1 MKASFSG
8 WRSWATVL
16 LGVYLFATPWT
27 FGTSGY
33 AASPA
38 NASANAWAVGVCLV
52 VATWR
57 VPIVSGPRTA
67 EVIKAGAGAWLLA
80 SPFVLGFAGSL
91 SAWNAWIV
99 GVLTIAFTDVPRIAF
114 ALVIL
119 AASLRR
125 AGLRLRAR
133 RLSPQKIIAYEG
145 PGKQPSPGRRCW
157 RIVERSHQIHETLR
171 RHPSEAQVE
180 ACILGHAACMHDLTS
195 LIELIADRLP
205 KSGPLRR
212 RKLGLV
218 RWAATRSI
226 RRAGEAFPEAL
237 GISQRS
243 GSR

>member
-99 GVLTIAFTDVPRIAF
+99 GGLTIAFADVPGIAF

-133 RLSPQKIIAYEG
+133 RLSPQKIIGYEG
-145 PGKQPSPGRRCW
+145 PEEPPNPGRLCW
-157 RIVERSHQIHETLR
+157 HIVECSHQIHEALR

-195 LIELIADRLP
+195 LIELSADRLP

-218 RWAATRSI
+218 RWAAIRSVH
-226 RRAGEAFPEAL
+226 RAGDAFPGAP

-243 GSR
+243 ASR

>member
-1 MKASFSG
+1 MPG
-8 WRSWATVL
+8 RG
-16 LGVYLFATPWT
+16 GVA
-27 FGTSGY
+27 G
-33 AASPA
+33 AD
-38 NASANAWAVGVCLV
+38 
-52 VATWR
+52 R
-57 VPIVSGPRTA
+57 VRTA
-67 EVIKAGAGAWLLA
+67 EVFKAGLGTWLLA
-80 SPFVLGFAGSL
+80 SPFVLGFVGSWA
-91 SAWNAWIV
+91 AWNAWIV
-99 GVLTIAFTDVPRIAF
+99 GVLAIAFADVPTIAF

-125 AGLRLRAR
+125 ARLRFRVR
-133 RLSPQKIIAYEG
+133 RLSPQKIVGYEG
-145 PGKQPSPGRRCW
+145 PEEPPSPGRLCW
-157 RIVERSHQIHETLR
+157 HIVERSHQIHDALR

-212 RKLGLV
+212 RGLGLV
-218 RWAATRSI
+218 RWAATCSI

>member
-1 MKASFSG
+1 MKASISG
-8 WRSWATVL
+8 WRKWVTAL
-16 LGVYLFATPWT
+16 LGVYLFAVPWA
-27 FGTSGY
+27 FGDLGDTVS
-33 AASPA
+33 
-38 NASANAWAVGVCLV
+38 SANAWVVGVCLV

-57 VPIVSGPRTA
+57 VPLVSGPRTA
-67 EVIKAGAGAWLLA
+67 EVIKVGVGAWLLA

-99 GVLTIAFTDVPRIAF
+99 GVLTIAFADVPGIAF

-125 AGLRLRAR
+125 AGLRLWAR
-133 RLSPQKIIAYEG
+133 RLSPQKIIGYEG
-145 PGKQPSPGRRCW
+145 PGEQPSPGRRCW
-157 RIVERSHQIHETLR
+157 RIVECSHQIHETLR

-180 ACILGHAACMHDLTS
+180 ACVLGHAACMHDLTS
-195 LIELIADRLP
+195 LIELIDDRLA

-226 RRAGEAFPEAL
+226 NRAGEAFPGAL

-243 GSR
+243 ASR